1 MFKKILILTAGV
13 LGGIALAKES
23 KRVSTAYD
31 TAKSVVK
38 NGCKCGCKETQ
49 AEAPTTP
56 AE

>member
-31 TAKSVVK
+31 AAKSVVK

-49 AEAPTTP
+49 AEAPATP